1 MTELIKNQTTDLGSD
16 TAVPLQS
23 LVVVRALGKGGS
35 STVLEVFSDQ
45 MKHNFAMKIIPRNQQ
60 AFSDTFEVTAFEN
73 EIRILRLL
81 RHAHMVRL
89 VGSYTQG
96 DRLLLLIS
104 PVA

>member
-1 MTELIKNQTTDLGSD
+1 MTELIKNRTTDLGSD

-45 MKHNFAMKIIPRNQQ
+45 MKQNFAMKIIPRNQQ

-73 EIRILRLL
+73 D
-81 RHAHMVRL
+81 HMARL

-104 PVA
+104 PVP